1 MMRKWALAIV
11 VLFALIAPQA
21 HAQVRAWLDRD
32 RIEAGETTTLNV
44 AADSVQ
50 GGPDYAPLER
60 DFILS
65 GHSSARSARA
75 ENGRIT
81 VSAQYSVVLQPRR
94 EGVITI
100 PSLRIGGQTTPPLTL
115 TVAPMSRVPAK
126 AGDDAFIESE
136 LDDGDPWVQQ
146 AVGLK
151 VRLYTAVPLVS
162 GALEQSEPEGAT
174 LRKVG
179 QDLQYSQEMGGR
191 RYNVVERRFLVIG
204 ERSGR
209 VVLPGAR
216 FRGQGVGGFFDD
228 LLGDGRRPLAA
239 DAPDRVVQV
248 RAIPANAPQPWLPLT
263 DLQLRYVALP
273 HAARAGESATV
284 QIEAIADGAVAAQMP
299 ELQLASTGA
308 AQVFPAALQADESF
322 TEGRPRTTLSRT
334 FSIVPTRAGALRID
348 PPRLEWWDV
357 RAGVARTATL
367 PPIELQVTPGIGANA
382 NGAPNAGAPAD
393 IADATQTGDGRISI
407 PGIQGRVLP
416 WAAAAAAFALLWL
429 FTLLWFLGRHPPNAH
444 RTAGPANP
452 ASPRPDLKRALADG
466 DLGDIAET
474 LCASIDPPAADIDAL
489 RARIADVDQRAAL
502 DALQRA
508 RWAGGDPRAA
518 RETLR
523 RAFARGV
530 RLEKPARAANVPD
543 PLPPLYPPA

>member
-1 MMRKWALAIV
+1 MMRKWSAVVL
-11 VLFALIAPQA
+11 VLFALLAPAA

-32 RIEAGETTTLNV
+32 RIEAGETTTLNI
-44 AADSVQ
+44 AADSAQ

-94 EGVITI
+94 EGVITL
-100 PSLRIGGQTTPPLTL
+100 PSLRIGTQTTPPLTL
-115 TVAPMSRVPAK
+115 TVAPMSRVPTK
-126 AGDDAFIESE
+126 AGDAVFIESE

-162 GALEQSEPEGAT
+162 GALEQSEPAGAT

-179 QDLQYSQEMGGR
+179 QDLQYSQEMAGR
-191 RYNVVERRFLVIG
+191 RYNVIERRFLVIG

-228 LLGDGRRPLAA
+228 LLGDGRQPLAA
-239 DAPDRVVQV
+239 DAPDRVLQV
-248 RAIPANAPQPWLPLT
+248 RAVPANAPQPWLPLT
-263 DLQLRYVALP
+263 DLRLRYVALP
-273 HAARAGESATV
+273 RGARAGESATV
-284 QIEAIADGAVAAQMP
+284 QIEAVADGAVAAQMP
-299 ELQLASTGA
+299 ELTLASTGA
-308 AQVFPAALQADESF
+308 AQVFPAALQSDESF
-322 TEGRPRTTLSRT
+322 AEGRPRTTLSRT
-334 FSIVPTRAGALRID
+334 FSVVPTRAGPLRID
-348 PPRLEWWDV
+348 APRLEWWDV

-367 PPIELQVTPGIGANA
+367 PPIELQVLPGTGKNA
-382 NGAPNAGAPAD
+382 NDTPSPLTPVDTLDAPA
-393 IADATQTGDGRISI
+393 AGDGRIAI

-429 FTLLWFLGRHPPNAH
+429 FTLLWFLGHHPPRGSSADAVALPS
-444 RTAGPANP
+444 R
-452 ASPRPDLKRALADG
+452 PRPDLKRALADG

-474 LCASIDPPAADIDAL
+474 LCASVEPPAADIDAL
-489 RARIADVDQRAAL
+489 RARIADADQRVAL

-518 RETLR
+518 RESLR
-523 RAFARGV
+523 RAFTRGV
-530 RLEKPARAANVPD
+530 RVAAAERGARGPD

>member
-1 MMRKWALAIV
+1 MRRCAIALL
-11 VLFALIAPQA
+11 VLFALIAPAA

-32 RIEAGETTTLNV
+32 RIEAGETTTLNIST
-44 AADSVQ
+44 DSAQ

-100 PSLRIGGQTTPPLTL
+100 PSVRIGNQTTPPLSL

-126 AGDDAFIESE
+126 AGDAAFIESE

-162 GALEQSEPEGAT
+162 GQLDQAQPEGAT

-179 QDLQYSQEMGGR
+179 QDLQFSQETGGR
-191 RYNVVERRFLVIG
+191 RYNVIERRYLVIG

-209 VVLPGAR
+209 IVLPGAR

-239 DAPDRVVQV
+239 DAPDRVIEV
-248 RAIPANAPQPWLPLT
+248 RAIPASAPQPWLPLT
-263 DLQLRYVALP
+263 DLRLRYVALP
-273 HAARAGESATV
+273 HGARAGESATV
-284 QIEAIADGAVAAQMP
+284 QIEAIADGAVAAQLP
-299 ELQLASTGA
+299 ELALASNGA
-308 AQVFPAALQADESF
+308 AQVFPATLQSDESF
-322 TEGRPRTTLSRT
+322 AEGRPRTTLSRT

-348 PPRLEWWDV
+348 PPRIEWWDV

-367 PPIELQVTPGIGANA
+367 PPIELQVAPGTGANG
-382 NGAPNAGAPAD
+382 NVAPDAPAD
-393 IADATQTGDGRISI
+393 PVATNDTGDGRISI

-429 FTLLWFLGRHPPNAH
+429 FTLMWFLGRHPPRTTNADS
-444 RTAGPANP
+444 PAP
-452 ASPRPDLKRALADG
+452 VGKTPRPDLRRALADG

-474 LCASIDPPAADIDAL
+474 LCASVDPPAADIDAL
-489 RARIADVDQRAAL
+489 RTRVADTDQRDAL

-518 RETLR
+518 REGLR

-530 RLEKPARAANVPD
+530 RTIAAERPARGHD